1 MTKRKK
7 KDLTKRKHLDR
18 IDLTDDLPKK
28 NRKEDKQDK
37 AGTPYEKTK
46 ERKVTMQKELLA
58 KLISEVVGNS
68 GQLSAAEKEE
78 LELEKME
85 IEEWLEENKKLVAEK
100 KTRLRDIEAILN
112 GETKQEKQNLSLIE
126 KLASNLG
133 INIKEDLGIDL
144 GITSSSRGGGGSRGK
159 AVNSTWYVDGKK
171 WINPRQEISYVLW
184 TVTRGF
190 GYQNGNG
197 SLPLSEFRALVG
209 DAWDNGESFEVV
221 VTSRNG
227 KKKVTIK
234 REVEQIKQSD
244 DHSQALINSLK

>member
-1 MTKRKK
+1 
-7 KDLTKRKHLDR
+7 
-18 IDLTDDLPKK
+18 
-28 NRKEDKQDK
+28 
-37 AGTPYEKTK
+37 
-46 ERKVTMQKELLA
+46 MQKELLM
-58 KLISEVVGNS
+58 KLIAEVAGNS
-68 GQLSAAEKEE
+68 GQLSKEEKEE
-78 LELEKME
+78 LEFEKME

-112 GETKQEKQNLSLIE
+112 GETRQEKQNLSLIE

-144 GITSSSRGGGGSRGK
+144 GVGSSSGSSSSGKRGK

-171 WINPRQEISYVLW
+171 WVNPRQEISYVLW

-209 DAWDNGESFEVV
+209 EPWDNGESFEVV

-234 REVEQIKQSD
+234 REVEQAEQSN
-244 DHSQALINSLK
+244 DHKQALINSLK